1 MSLIKI
7 LIADDEKT
15 ARIAIK
21 RSLVK
26 KYIVFE
32 ADNGSKAIEI
42 IKKESPDILLV
53 DINMPKKNGF
63 EVLNE
68 VSSHNIDTIFIIMT
82 AYGSERVAVEA
93 LKKGAWN
100 YISKPFQL
108 DELRSLI
115 KNASKQIFLK
125 RENKILKSTINKSQ
139 LLGQSSDIIKVKE
152 LIKKVSKTDATVLI
166 LGESGTGKEVAAQS
180 IHNHSE
186 RRDKPFVAINCGAI
200 PKDLI
205 ESELFGSKKGSYTGS
220 VRDTKGKF
228 EIANEGTLFL
238 DEVGEMS
245 KDIQVKLLRVLE
257 ERFITPLGS
266 EKKIPVNIRIIAA
279 TNINLKKEMTLGN
292 FRKDLYYRLSVVELE
307 MSPLRN
313 HLDDLPILVE
323 HFIQLFCS
331 IYSKPIF
338 EINDDIVNKLKKYNW
353 PGNVREL
360 KNIIENT
367 VVLSEETLNKKILFS
382 RIQSTKEKQY
392 YLNGRSFKN
401 AKHDYLL
408 PIEQELLLEALE
420 SVNYNITKASEIL
433 GMKRQYL
440 QQKIKSLNLKLN

>member
-1 MSLIKI
+1 
-7 LIADDEKT
+7 
-15 ARIAIK
+15 
-21 RSLVK
+21 
-26 KYIVFE
+26 
-32 ADNGSKAIEI
+32 
-42 IKKESPDILLV
+42 
-53 DINMPKKNGF
+53 
-63 EVLNE
+63 
-68 VSSHNIDTIFIIMT
+68 
-82 AYGSERVAVEA
+82 
-93 LKKGAWN
+93 
-100 YISKPFQL
+100 
-108 DELRSLI
+108 
-115 KNASKQIFLK
+115 
-125 RENKILKSTINKSQ
+125 
-139 LLGQSSDIIKVKE
+139 
-152 LIKKVSKTDATVLI
+152 
-166 LGESGTGKEVAAQS
+166 
-180 IHNHSE
+180 
-186 RRDKPFVAINCGAI
+186 
-200 PKDLI
+200 
-205 ESELFGSKKGSYTGS
+205 
-220 VRDTKGKF
+220 
-228 EIANEGTLFL
+228 
-238 DEVGEMS
+238 
-245 KDIQVKLLRVLE
+245 
-257 ERFITPLGS
+257 
-266 EKKIPVNIRIIAA
+266 
-279 TNINLKKEMTLGN
+279 MTLGN

-338 EINDDIVNKLKKYNW
+338 EINDDVVNKLKKYNW

-360 KNIIENT
+360 KNVIENT

>member
-1 MSLIKI
+1 MLKQQ
-7 LIADDEKT
+7 
-15 ARIAIK
+15 
-21 RSLVK
+21 
-26 KYIVFE
+26 E
-32 ADNGSKAIEI
+32 A
-42 IKKESPDILLV
+42 
-53 DINMPKKNGF
+53 
-63 EVLNE
+63 
-68 VSSHNIDTIFIIMT
+68 
-82 AYGSERVAVEA
+82 YVAE
-93 LKKGAWN
+93 
-100 YISKPFQL
+100 L

-279 TNINLKKEMTLGN
+279 TNINLKKEMTLGK
-292 FRKDLYYRLSVVELE
+292 FREDLYYRLSVVELE

-313 HLDDLPILVE
+313 HLNDLPILIE

-331 IYSKPIF
+331 IYSKPMF

-353 PGNVREL
+353 PGNVR
-360 KNIIENT
+360 
-367 VVLSEETLNKKILFS
+367 
-382 RIQSTKEKQY
+382 
-392 YLNGRSFKN
+392 
-401 AKHDYLL
+401 
-408 PIEQELLLEALE
+408 
-420 SVNYNITKASEIL
+420 
-433 GMKRQYL
+433 
-440 QQKIKSLNLKLN
+440 